1 MKSRLDPLRHPAV
14 SAFLVLSAV
23 LVVLVLG
30 FSIGRVLSFMQYAG
44 LVAVVLVTAAF
55 AVVLMFADDDSV
67 DVG

>member
-30 FSIGRVLSFMQYAG
+30 FSIGRVLGFMQYAG
-44 LVAVVLVTAAF
+44 LLAVVLVTAAF

>member
-30 FSIGRVLSFMQYAG
+30 FSIGRVLGFMQYVG

>member
-1 MKSRLDPLRHPAV
+1 MTSRLNPLRHPAV

-30 FSIGRVLSFMQYAG
+30 LSIGRALGFIQYAG
-44 LVAVVLVTAAF
+44 LFAVVLVTAAF
-55 AVVLMFADDDSV
+55 AVVLMFADDESV

>member
-1 MKSRLDPLRHPAV
+1 VKSRLNPLRHPAV

-30 FSIGRVLSFMQYAG
+30 FSIGRVLGFMQYVG

>member
-1 MKSRLDPLRHPAV
+1 MKSRLNPLRHPAV

-30 FSIGRVLSFMQYAG
+30 LSIGRALGFIQYAG
-44 LVAVVLVTAAF
+44 LVAVVLATAAF
-55 AVVLMFADDDSV
+55 AVVLMFADDESV